1 MDGLFN
7 KNDKVYQ
14 STFKKLIY
22 EEIFDNFGE
31 ILTTLYVVDLIIKEN
46 PNYQTFW
53 EGYNQMFM

>member
-7 KNDKVYQ
+7 KNVKVYQ

-53 EGYNQMFM
+53 